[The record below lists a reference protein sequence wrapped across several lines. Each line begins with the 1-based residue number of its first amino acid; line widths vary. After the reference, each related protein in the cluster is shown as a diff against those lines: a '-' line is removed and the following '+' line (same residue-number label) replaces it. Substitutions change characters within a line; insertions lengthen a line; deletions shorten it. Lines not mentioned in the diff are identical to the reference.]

1 MATAHKQTAPAL
13 QDLSDPAS
21 FASQVF
27 RRLTPPKGEFNP
39 DGQWRHR
46 YHDSSSHGLKR
57 QQGELTIERQ
67 NNGQLRIENYRDC
80 SQGYR
85 SHTLAT
91 LQCGADVLATPTA
104 WEVETKVAKAPRDKA
119 HLGSGLV
126 KRARVTDGVLTLA
139 AGRSR
144 RTMALPGAYTCKW
157 CLLAG
162 VGRMAEQG
170 MAEITFTLL
179 DEYDEP
185 LFEQRIAYHGEAE
198 ASMRDGMIHLRMY
211 QHTGTGTVPGIYYVD
226 DAGRVLAYLAGMQLL
241 VLGEANGE
249 STGYMA

>member
-1 MATAHKQTAPAL
+1 MPEEPKTAPTL
-13 QDLSDPAS
+13 QDLGDPAS

-27 RRLTPPKGEFNP
+27 RRLTPPKEEFNP
-39 DGQWRHR
+39 DGAWRHR
-46 YHDSSSHGLKR
+46 YHDSSSFQLKR
-57 QQGELTIERQ
+57 PQGALTIERKGD
-67 NNGQLRIENYRDC
+67 GQLRIENYRDC

-91 LQCGADVLATPTA
+91 LQCGTDALSTPSA
-104 WEVETKVAKAPRDKA
+104 WEVETKVAKAPGDKA
-119 HLGSGLV
+119 HLGSGLI
-126 KRARVTDGVLTLA
+126 KRARVADGVLTLT

-144 RTMALPGAYTCKW
+144 RTESLPGLYTCKW

-162 VGRMAEQG
+162 VGRMAGQG
-170 MAEITFTLL
+170 TQEIRFTLL

-185 LFEQRIAYHGEAE
+185 LPDQRIACRGEAD
-198 ASMRDGMIHLRMY
+198 ASTRAGIIHLRMY
-211 QHTGTGTVPGIYYVD
+211 QHTGTGTMPGLYYVD

-241 VLGEANGE
+241 VLGDADGT